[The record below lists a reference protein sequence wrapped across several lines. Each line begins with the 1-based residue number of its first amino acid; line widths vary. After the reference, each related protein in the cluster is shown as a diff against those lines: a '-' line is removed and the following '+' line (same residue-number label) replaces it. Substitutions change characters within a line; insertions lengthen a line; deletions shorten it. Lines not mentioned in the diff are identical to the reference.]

1 MPSVLFFFVVKAVL
15 GSGSSAWASSNGFYI
30 DISPPEFDTQVMFY
44 VDVSQG
50 EDLPAEL
57 QAQGSNDTIKA
68 VWLCEDKQSE
78 IAVGCL
84 HFEIDLHDRYVYV
97 DVSQG
102 EDLPAELQAQGSND
116 TIKAVWLCEDKQ
128 SEIAVGCLHFEIDL
142 HDRYVYVDVSQV
154 EDLPAELQAQ
164 GSNDTIKVV
173 WLCEDKQS
181 EIAVGCLHFE
191 IDLHDRY
198 VLCRCESG
206 RGSSCRAT
214 SSGI

>member
-1 MPSVLFFFVVKAVL
+1 MKTLFLVTRLICLLLSFVVKAVL

-84 HFEIDLHDRYVYV
+84 HFENDL
-97 DVSQG
+97 
-102 EDLPAELQAQGSND
+102 L
-116 TIKAVWLCEDKQ
+116 
-128 SEIAVGCLHFEIDL
+128 
-142 HDRYVYVDVSQV
+142 
-154 EDLPAELQAQ
+154 
-164 GSNDTIKVV
+164 
-173 WLCEDKQS
+173 
-181 EIAVGCLHFE
+181 
-191 IDLHDRY
+191 DRY
-198 VLCRCESG
+198 VLCRCKVRGRIFLQSYKLKDLMTLLKLSG
-206 RGSSCRAT
+206 YVKINRVKLR
-214 SSGI
+214 

>member
-1 MPSVLFFFVVKAVL
+1 MRLICLLLFFVVKAVL

-84 HFEIDLHDRYVYV
+84 HFEIDYLF
-97 DVSQG
+97 
-102 EDLPAELQAQGSND
+102 
-116 TIKAVWLCEDKQ
+116 CF
-128 SEIAVGCLHFEIDL
+128 SES
-142 HDRYVYVDVSQV
+142 RS
-154 EDLPAELQAQ
+154 
-164 GSNDTIKVV
+164 S
-173 WLCEDKQS
+173 S
-181 EIAVGCLHFE
+181 ESTPSVHLSVQTQRFKGAIFV
-191 IDLHDRY
+191 
-198 VLCRCESG
+198 
-206 RGSSCRAT
+206 
-214 SSGI
+214 